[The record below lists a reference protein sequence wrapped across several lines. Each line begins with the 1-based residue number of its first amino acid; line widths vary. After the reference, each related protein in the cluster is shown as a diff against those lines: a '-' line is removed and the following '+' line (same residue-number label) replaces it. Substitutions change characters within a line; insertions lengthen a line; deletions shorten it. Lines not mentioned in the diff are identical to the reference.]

1 MQFSLPCIGYR
12 LPKPLS
18 SPLFGDRQKYGQV
31 ADVSDPDWI
40 CWEKNM
46 HEIYFKTQK
55 KGLGKF
61 INDAGYKILKKVDL
75 KGKHLVEIGPG
86 SLPHMQFWNSNPAKF
101 TFVDRRANFLD
112 IARKKALSRDICVS
126 TVLTSPDQT
135 RIQLSDNTADIVLSF
150 YTLEHLHPIETYV
163 AEIERILKPGGL
175 LVGAIPAEGG
185 LAWGLGRYL
194 TSRRLIKSQY
204 SFDPDKIICWEHPN
218 FSDVLSKRLS
228 KAFNTEALN
237 FWPTKLPSPDI
248 NLIISF
254 IYRASLTS

>member
-1 MQFSLPCIGYR
+1 MHFSLPCIGYR
-12 LPKPLS
+12 LPKALS
-18 SPLFGDRQKYGQV
+18 NPLFGDREKYGKI
-31 ADVSDPDWI
+31 ADISDPDWI

-46 HEIYFKTQK
+46 QEIYLNTQK

-61 INDAGYKILKKVDL
+61 INDTGYKILKKVDL
-75 KGKHLVEIGPG
+75 KGKHVVEIGPG
-86 SLPHMQFWNSNPAKF
+86 SLPHIQYWNSNPAKL

-112 IARKKALSRDICVS
+112 IARVKALSRDICVS
-126 TVLTSPDQT
+126 TVLTSQDQARIKLPDN
-135 RIQLSDNTADIVLSF
+135 IADIVLSF

-163 AEIERILKPGGL
+163 SEIERILKPGGL

-204 SFDPDKIICWEHPN
+204 SLDPDKIICWEHPN
-218 FSDVLSKRLS
+218 FSDVLEKRLS
-228 KAFNTEALN
+228 TTFKTEALN
-237 FWPTKLPSPDI
+237 FWPTKVPFPDI

-254 IYRASLTS
+254 IYRALPTS